1 MRLEGWALEL
11 FQKRTVFG
19 EHIHIYADAP
29 FIGSSHFHG
38 FKTESHLQFPKSIRQ
53 KKSMWFLGWTAL
65 PCYLFGDWHVFTF
78 PSTHQASSKLK
89 SEKIAKLQQQEM
101 SMKEDMLALEDHKH
115 MLEDQ
120 NQMLQEKVERTA
132 RLCGIPRMDSIV
144 CGFLWVGGFGWF
156 SYIYI
161 YIYMWVYTYIHI
173 HIHKNGS
180 FSFVFCFGFVC
191 CGPGTSTKSKFF
203 GGDHDVFPGFQDWRV
218 KLEASTGFAYPQTG
232 DAVGGGKI
240 TEYQMF
246 VFRATHG
253 MCVWWYTLIW
263 MLQHP
268 PPQGHKSKQSSLVNL
283 RPNSHVPS
291 SEIKVYKDLL
301 RETHGW

>member
-1 MRLEGWALEL
+1 
-11 FQKRTVFG
+11 
-19 EHIHIYADAP
+19 
-29 FIGSSHFHG
+29 
-38 FKTESHLQFPKSIRQ
+38 
-53 KKSMWFLGWTAL
+53 MWFLGWAAL
-65 PCYLFGDWHVFTF
+65 PCYLFGDCHVFTF
-78 PSTHQASSKLK
+78 PIHSSGQLQAEIGEDCQAAAARDVHERRHVGLGRPQAHVGRSESNVTRESWTHCSLVWNPK
-89 SEKIAKLQQQEM
+89 
-101 SMKEDMLALEDHKH
+101 D
-115 MLEDQ
+115 
-120 NQMLQEKVERTA
+120 
-132 RLCGIPRMDSIV
+132 
-144 CGFLWVGGFGWF
+144 GFHSLWIFVGWWF
-156 SYIYI
+156 WLIFIHLSL

-173 HIHKNGS
+173 HIRKNGS
-180 FSFVFCFGFVC
+180 FIFVFCFGFVC

-268 PPQGHKSKQSSLVNL
+268 PPSRATSQNNHRWSTYAPTATYPPLK
-283 RPNSHVPS
+283 
-291 SEIKVYKDLL
+291 
-301 RETHGW
+301 